1 MCKQYIIIM
10 INLMTRMIIMI
21 IKNSMTMIKDN
32 KIKINWMISNLLRK
46 SKQAKFKLSPTLQIL
61 FCPTNL
67 EPLPKFD
74 RPFISLLI
82 MLVIYFIIFNPSHF
96 ITILVKNNQLY
107 CYKTYISSIFYWLF
121 RQFQRNE
128 STYKSIVNL

>member
-1 MCKQYIIIM
+1 MWKQYIIIM

-32 KIKINWMISNLLRK
+32 KIKINWMIFNLLRK

-74 RPFISLLI
+74 HPIISLLI
-82 MLVIYFIIFNPSHF
+82 MLVIYFIIIQS
-96 ITILVKNNQLY
+96 ISIL
-107 CYKTYISSIFYWLF
+107 S
-121 RQFQRNE
+121 QFQLKIINYILITHMYQPFFIGFFGNFRGTKAHIN
-128 STYKSIVNL
+128 